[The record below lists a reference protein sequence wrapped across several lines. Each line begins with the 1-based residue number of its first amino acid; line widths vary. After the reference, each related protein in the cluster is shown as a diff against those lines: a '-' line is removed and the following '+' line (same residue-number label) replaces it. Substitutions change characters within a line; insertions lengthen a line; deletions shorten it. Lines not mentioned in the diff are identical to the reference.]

1 MTVKL
6 LGMNVAIDPT
16 TRALLDDLQAE
27 GDADLNSL
35 SLADA
40 RGGLSKLQGGPVWKP
55 SADIEDHTIPVGP
68 AQTISIRIIRPIG
81 HTEAL
86 PVIMYFHGGGWVF
99 GDRDTHDR
107 LVRELAHG
115 ATAAVVFVEYS
126 RSPEV
131 KYPVAIEECYAAT
144 RYIAD
149 HGELLNLD
157 SSRLAVAGESS
168 GANIATVVSMLAKQ
182 RQGPQISFQV
192 LLCPTTDANFDTPSF
207 HEFETNYFLT
217 REQMQWFWNQY
228 LPETAA
234 RKQPMASPLQAS
246 IDQLRGAPPALVIT
260 AELDVLRDQGE
271 AYAHKLLTA
280 GVPVVAVRC
289 LGVIHIFMLL
299 NALAEI
305 PATRGAIAL
314 ANDCLKNAFKNNRA

>member
-1 MTVKL
+1 MTIKHL
-6 LGMNVAIDPT
+6 DMSVAIDPT
-16 TRALLDDLQAE
+16 TRAFLEVGQAE
-27 GDADLNSL
+27 GDADFNSI
-35 SLADA
+35 SLAEA
-40 RGGLSKLQGGPVWKP
+40 RGGLSKLQGGPVWRP

-68 AQTISIRIIRPIG
+68 TQTVSIRIIRPVG
-81 HTEAL
+81 HPEAL

-99 GDRDTHDR
+99 GDRETHDR
-107 LVRELAHG
+107 LIRELAHG

-126 RSPEV
+126 RSPEA
-131 KYPVAIEECYAAT
+131 KYPVAIEECYAVT

-149 HGELLNLD
+149 HSQLFNVD

-168 GANIATVVSMLAKQ
+168 GANIATVVSVLAKQ

-192 LLCPTTDANFDTPSF
+192 LLCPTTDADFDTPSF
-207 HEFETNYFLT
+207 HEFETDYFLT

-228 LPETAA
+228 LPDTSA
-234 RKQPMASPLQAS
+234 RKQPTASPLQAS

-280 GVPVVAVRC
+280 GVPVVAVRY
-289 LGVIHIFMLL
+289 LGVIHVFMLL
-299 NALAEI
+299 DALAGI
-305 PATRGAIAL
+305 PATRGAITL
-314 ANDCLKNAFKNNRA
+314 VNDCLKNAFRSN